1 MHICR
6 WYSWLHKIIGQLK
19 VPNLSSLPPHAFS
32 KQKVLMLSQW
42 YLKRKKKYVRLQIK
56 NINSIPQYPN
66 FLSIFNYMF
75 KLRNS
80 LASATDLEP
89 NYSRRQTTLSENG
102 DPCHCF
108 WPVKIDDL
116 KKRVWKIIMCG
127 MSGDTELHTG
137 RRNSSMLA
145 RHLGIHLPSKG
156 DQKRHFNGSI

>member
-1 MHICR
+1 MI
-6 WYSWLHKIIGQLK
+6 
-19 VPNLSSLPPHAFS
+19 
-32 KQKVLMLSQW
+32 SQFFF
-42 YLKRKKKYVRLQIK
+42 YVHSQIK

-75 KLRNS
+75 KLRNR
-80 LASATDLEP
+80 LASITDLEP

-108 WPVKIDDL
+108 WPVNIDDL

-156 DQKRHFNGSI
+156 DQKRHFNDIQYPESQPCREFNLFQINRSAYHTKLGYQFY

>member
-1 MHICR
+1 MIA
-6 WYSWLHKIIGQLK
+6 Q
-19 VPNLSSLPPHAFS
+19 FFFF
-32 KQKVLMLSQW
+32 
-42 YLKRKKKYVRLQIK
+42 YVHLQIK

-75 KLRNS
+75 KLRNR

-145 RHLGIHLPSKG
+145 RHLGMGIHLPSKG
-156 DQKRHFNGSI
+156 DQKRHFNGIHLQNPRRVGNLIYFK